1 MALGVMI
8 TYLVLDF
15 PDLTVDGSFPL
26 GAVVSARLILT
37 GANPLLALAASA
49 LAGAAAGLLTGLIH
63 VKMRVRALFSGI
75 IMMTA
80 LYSINLRLAGDISP
94 LAPPPEPDP
103 VPQQPGG
110 RRPAPRHQHPADR
123 PDDGPHHQMPAGP
136 VLQDPRRLPAA
147 GRRGQPADG
156 HRPGPGQGAGENPGP
171 DDRQRP
177 GGAFR
182 QPGAQEQ
189 RLFEISMG
197 TGSVVLSLASVILG
211 VNPLRRLERVAP
223 STKVIIGAILYKIS
237 VTFAIAC
244 GLKPGDLKLITSLLF
259 LAILAAGL
267 FPKGGQSMLT
277 LENISLTYNP
287 GTVREMGLFRDF
299 SPSVKKG
306 QFLSVV
312 GSNGSGK
319 TTLLNLFCRQP
330 PAGLRPG
337 DDGRKGHHRE
347 KRVSARLQPGAH
359 PPEPRPG
366 QLRPD
371 EHP

>member
-1 MALGVMI
+1 MQIFSSFAAALPSALVQGLLYAVMALGVMI

-49 LAGAAAGLLTGLIH
+49 LAGAAAGLMTGLIH

-80 LYSINLRLAGDISP
+80 LYSINLRLAGDISLLSLP
-94 LAPPPEPDP
+94 RQSLTLFRNNP
-103 VPQQPGG
+103 VAAALPSGISTLLIALMMVLIIKCLLDLFFKT
-110 RRPAPRHQHPADR
+110 R
-123 PDDGPHHQMPAGP
+123 AGF
-136 VLQDPRRLPAA
+136 LLRAA
-147 GRRGQPADG
+147 GDNPQMVTALARDKGQVKILGLMIANALVALSG
-156 HRPGPGQGAGENPGP
+156 SLV
-171 DDRQRP
+171 
-177 GGAFR
+177 
-182 QPGAQEQ
+182 AQEQ

-211 VNPLRRLERVAP
+211 VNLLRRLEKVAP

-267 FPKGGQSMLT
+267 FPKGGQKHA
-277 LENISLTYNP
+277 
-287 GTVREMGLFRDF
+287 D
-299 SPSVKKG
+299 
-306 QFLSVV
+306 
-312 GSNGSGK
+312 
-319 TTLLNLFCRQP
+319 
-330 PAGLRPG
+330 A
-337 DDGRKGHHRE
+337 
-347 KRVSARLQPGAH
+347 
-359 PPEPRPG
+359 
-366 QLRPD
+366 
-371 EHP
+371 